1 MSYKMLVLDI
11 DGTLTNSKKEI
22 TSKTKAAIRN
32 LQEKGIAVVLASG
45 RPTPGVENMA
55 KELEFEKFGGYIL
68 SYNGG
73 QIIDCQTGEKIYEKV
88 LPKEAVSELYDL
100 SEEYDLNII
109 SYEDGNVII
118 EKEQDQYVEL
128 EARINKIGIKQI
140 NDFKE
145 YIDFPVVKCLM
156 TAEGKH
162 LEKIEPIAKERFPE
176 LSIYRSEPFFL
187 EAMAKNVDKAAS
199 LERLL
204 EHLELTKDE
213 MVACGDGF
221 NDLSMIEYA
230 GMGVAMENAQ
240 PVVKEV
246 ADYVTLSND
255 REGIVHVIDKFFA

>member
-1 MSYKMLVLDI
+1 MLVLDI

-22 TSKTKAAIRN
+22 TPKTKEAIGE
-32 LQEKGIAVVLASG
+32 LQRKGIAVVLATG
-45 RPTPGVENMA
+45 RPTPGVETLV
-55 KELEFEKFGGYIL
+55 KELEFERFGGYVL

-73 QIIDCQTGEKIYEKV
+73 QIINCQTSEKIYEKV
-88 LPKEAVSELYDL
+88 LPESSISELYDL
-100 SEEYDLNII
+100 SKEYDLTII
-109 SYEDGNVII
+109 SYEDGKVIM
-118 EKEQDQYVEL
+118 EKKQDKYVEL

-140 NDFKE
+140 ENFKE
-145 YIDFPVVKCLM
+145 YVDFPVVKCLM
-156 TAEGKH
+156 TADGEH
-162 LEKIEPIAKERFPE
+162 LEKVETIAQDRFPE

-204 EHLELTKDE
+204 NYLDMTRDE

-240 PVVKEV
+240 PEVKEV
-246 ADYVTLSND
+246 ADYITLSND
-255 REGIVHVIDKFFA
+255 RDGIVHVIEKFFS